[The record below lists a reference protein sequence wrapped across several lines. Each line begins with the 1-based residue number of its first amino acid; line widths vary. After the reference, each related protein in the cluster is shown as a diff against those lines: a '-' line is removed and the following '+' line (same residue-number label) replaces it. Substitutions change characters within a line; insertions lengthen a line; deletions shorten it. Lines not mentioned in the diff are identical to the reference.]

1 VEELRVMLAKSGF
14 IDIFVEDKDN
24 SDEIIR
30 SWDFGEGVE
39 KMVFSAYIMARKPSA

>member
-1 VEELRVMLAKSGF
+1 MEELKEMLTKSGF
-14 IDIFVEDKDN
+14 IDIVIEDKDN

-39 KMVFSAYIMARKPSA
+39 KTVFSAYVKARKPSA